1 MFLFRVI
8 GWQMYR
14 PRPPTSEDKFKSADV
29 TLIIPTI
36 DTDEEAMHEAMRSW
50 VLNEP
55 YEILIVTVGEHL
67 QKELQ
72 QIASTSLA
80 ADITRVLYVEKP
92 ANKRIQ
98 LVRGTFLEFLAPLL
112 CTDTTMVW
120 ASTKGTSCVSAV
132 CFPVTSRQV
141 ACQHV
146 FFRTFITIWNL
157 EALIR
162 NVSTC
167 QCYLP
172 PGLPISKGTQLED
185 WYVCRSAGMPH

>member
-8 GWQMYR
+8 GWQLYR
-14 PRPPTSEDKFKSADV
+14 PQPPSNADKFKCEDV

-55 YEILIVTVGEHL
+55 YEILIITVGEHL

-72 QIASTSLA
+72 HIASTSLA

-98 LVRGTFLEFLAPLL
+98 LVHGAFAHLLLSQAHKENFALFGVTHDHTFHCTCYSQLYCKDEACVHLRQCITVIVLNFL
-112 CTDTTMVW
+112 
-120 ASTKGTSCVSAV
+120 
-132 CFPVTSRQV
+132 
-141 ACQHV
+141 
-146 FFRTFITIWNL
+146 
-157 EALIR
+157 
-162 NVSTC
+162 
-167 QCYLP
+167 
-172 PGLPISKGTQLED
+172 
-185 WYVCRSAGMPH
+185 